1 VRWDE
6 LFDDLAGQG
15 AAALADEHAGEVA
28 DRGRYEIGRV
38 TLSDRLRA
46 WPVRARLSVGL
57 AGGQRLSG
65 ELVAVG
71 LDWLAVVDGGRESV
85 VRLGA
90 IRWLRPVSEL
100 GVAPVAAAA
109 ASAASLTV
117 AAATTVAAA
126 ATVACAESDLGAPAG
141 GAVREHTGLAQA
153 RRVLVRDRAVVRA
166 VLLDGDS
173 VCGTLD
179 RAGADHLEL
188 AQHPLDEPRR
198 DASVQAS
205 WLIPYAALAVV
216 CGGQVWSAS

>member
-1 VRWDE
+1 MRWDE

-15 AAALADEHAGEVA
+15 AAALAEEHAGEVA
-28 DRGRYEIGRV
+28 DRGRYEIGHVR
-38 TLSDRLRA
+38 LSDRLRA
-46 WPVRARLSVGL
+46 WPASARLSVGL
-57 AGGQRLSG
+57 AGGQRFSG

-85 VRLGA
+85 VRLEA
-90 IRWLRPVSEL
+90 IRWVRPVSEL
-100 GVAPVAAAA
+100 ATATVVAV
-109 ASAASLTV
+109 
-117 AAATTVAAA
+117 

-153 RRVLVRDRAVVRA
+153 LRFLVRDRSVVRA
-166 VLLDGDS
+166 VLLDGES

-198 DASVQAS
+198 EANVQGS

>member
-28 DRGRYEIGRV
+28 DRGRYEIGQV

-46 WPVRARLSVGL
+46 WPARVRLSVGV
-57 AGGQRLSG
+57 AGGQRFSG
-65 ELVAVG
+65 LLVAVG

-90 IRWLRPVSEL
+90 IRWVRPVSEL
-100 GVAPVAAAA
+100 DLATAVSAAAA
-109 ASAASLTV
+109 AAAG
-117 AAATTVAAA
+117 ATG
-126 ATVACAESDLGAPAG
+126 ATDACAESELGAPAG
-141 GAVREHTGLAQA
+141 GAVRERTGLAQA
-153 RRVLVRDRAVVRA
+153 LRFLVRDRAVVRA
-166 VLLDGDS
+166 VLLDGES

-198 DASVQAS
+198 EPSVQAS